1 MGTTD
6 TSTTVSLGMA
16 AKVFLWLA
24 GILGAINLF
33 AFFFKGWLVDD
44 LLMGAGFLLI
54 AYGTLRN
61 DFGKP
66 RNAAGEPVAID
77 PGGRLAS
84 VLGIGLVVAA
94 LIVEAGR

>member
-1 MGTTD
+1 MD
-6 TSTTVSLGMA
+6 STTASLGTA
-16 AKVFLWLA
+16 AKIFLWLA
-24 GILGAINLF
+24 GILGAVNLF
-33 AFFFKGWLVDD
+33 EFLFSGWLLDD

-61 DFGKP
+61 DFGRP
-66 RNAAGEPVAID
+66 RNSAGEPVAVD

-84 VLGIGLVVAA
+84 VVGIGLVVAA